1 MWKRKFNI
9 KIAIVDYLQLLSD
22 NTVRQSWAGN
32 RLYIKKIKRIGK
44 RARFHTIAYL
54 SYPRWKHVVLV
65 KRPMLSDFTWESGAI
80 EQDAD
85 MVCFIYR
92 PEYYNI
98 EADDDHGRWVR
109 IEIILRSI
117 EVVLQEQQ

>member
-65 KRPMLSDFTWESGAI
+65 NDLCYLILRERVERLSRMLIWFVLSI
-80 EQDAD
+80 
-85 MVCFIYR
+85 VL
-92 PEYYNI
+92 NI
-98 EADDDHGRWVR
+98 
-109 IEIILRSI
+109 IILKLMMTMGDGCASR
-117 EVVLQEQQ
+117 